1 LSTLTKVLIVLL
13 TVASVFLCGIVVTYV
28 ANADNYR
35 QKYDSIKTEKDAAVK
50 NSESAKKQLNE
61 NIDKTDREKTDLNN
75 RIASIERKIEQ
86 LQADLT
92 EAERQKAL
100 LQEKVNSWTAIV
112 MDFAKTT
119 EAQEQLLKST
129 LDELRTIQAEQ
140 IKKDKE
146 LKQTTNTLVEKMAI
160 ISTLEERNKRL
171 LEERTDLNNKLNQL
185 LRQYGKV
192 VAPSVPVTKEKTI
205 VQPAP
210 PQVSPTTS
218 QPSPP
223 PPAIDIGLKG
233 LVTVVDS
240 KNSMAEISIGSAH
253 GVRENMKFHV
263 TRGDEFICDIL
274 ILDVDSERAVG
285 ILDLVQKMP
294 KVGDKVNSNL

>member
-1 LSTLTKVLIVLL
+1 
-13 TVASVFLCGIVVTYV
+13 VASVFLCGIVVTYV

-35 QKYDSIKTEKDAAVK
+35 QKYDTIKTERDAAVK
-50 NSESAKKQLNE
+50 NSESAKRQLNE

-75 RIASIERKIEQ
+75 RIASLERKFEE

-112 MDFAKTT
+112 MDFSKTT
-119 EAQEQLLKST
+119 EDQGQLLKST
-129 LDELRTIQAEQ
+129 LDELRTIQTER

-146 LKQTTNTLVEKMAI
+146 LKQTTNVLVEKMAI
-160 ISTLEERNKRL
+160 ISTLEEKNNRL
-171 LEERTDLNNKLNQL
+171 LEERADLNNKLNQL

-192 VAPSVPVTKEKTI
+192 VAPFVPVTKERTV

-210 PQVSPTTS
+210 LL
-218 QPSPP
+218 PSR
-223 PPAIDIGLKG
+223 PAIDIGLKG

-274 ILDVDSERAVG
+274 ILDVDAERAVG
-285 ILDLVQKMP
+285 ILDLVQQMP
-294 KVGDKVNSNL
+294 KVGDKVSSNL

>member
-35 QKYDSIKTEKDAAVK
+35 QKYDTIKTERDAAVK
-50 NSESAKKQLNE
+50 NSESAKRQLNE

-75 RIASIERKIEQ
+75 RIASLERKFEE

-112 MDFAKTT
+112 MDFSKTT
-119 EAQEQLLKST
+119 EDQGQLLKST
-129 LDELRTIQAEQ
+129 LDELRTIQTER

-146 LKQTTNTLVEKMAI
+146 LKQTTNVLVEKMAI
-160 ISTLEERNKRL
+160 ISTLEEKNNRL
-171 LEERTDLNNKLNQL
+171 LEERADLNNKLNQL

-192 VAPSVPVTKEKTI
+192 VAPFVPVTKERTV

-210 PQVSPTTS
+210 LL
-218 QPSPP
+218 PSR
-223 PPAIDIGLKG
+223 PAIDIGLKG

-274 ILDVDSERAVG
+274 ILDVDAERAVG
-285 ILDLVQKMP
+285 ILDLVQQMP
-294 KVGDKVNSNL
+294 KVGDKVSSNL

>member
-1 LSTLTKVLIVLL
+1 MSTLTKVLIVLL
-13 TVASVFLCGIVVTYV
+13 TVTSVFLCGIVVTYV

-35 QKYDSIKTEKDAAVK
+35 QKYDAIKTEKDAAVK
-50 NSESAKKQLNE
+50 ISESAKSQLNE
-61 NIDKTDREKTDLNN
+61 TVDKSDREKTDLNN
-75 RIASIERKIEQ
+75 RIASIERRIEQ

-112 MDFAKTT
+112 MDFSKTT
-119 EAQEQLLKST
+119 EDQGQLLKST
-129 LDELRTIQAEQ
+129 LDELRTNQAEQ

-146 LKQTTNTLVEKMAI
+146 LKQTTNALVEKMAI
-160 ISTLEERNKRL
+160 ISTMEEKNKRL

-210 PQVSPTTS
+210 PPLAQLSPA
-218 QPSPP
+218 
-223 PPAIDIGLKG
+223 PPAIDIGLNG

-253 GVRENMKFHV
+253 GVKENMKFHV

-274 ILDVDSERAVG
+274 ILDVDSEKAVG

-294 KVGDKVNSNL
+294 KVGDQVSSNL

>member
-1 LSTLTKVLIVLL
+1 MSTLTKVLIVLL

-35 QKYDSIKTEKDAAVK
+35 QKYDTIKTERDAAVK
-50 NSESAKKQLNE
+50 NSESAKRQLNE

-75 RIASIERKIEQ
+75 RIASLERKFEE

-112 MDFAKTT
+112 MDFSKTT
-119 EAQEQLLKST
+119 EDQGQLLKST
-129 LDELRTIQAEQ
+129 LDELRTIQTER

-146 LKQTTNTLVEKMAI
+146 LKQTTNVLVEKMAI
-160 ISTLEERNKRL
+160 ISTLEEKNNRL
-171 LEERTDLNNKLNQL
+171 LEERADLNNKLNQL

-192 VAPSVPVTKEKTI
+192 VAPFVPVTKERTV

-210 PQVSPTTS
+210 LL
-218 QPSPP
+218 PSR
-223 PPAIDIGLKG
+223 PAIDIGLKG

-274 ILDVDSERAVG
+274 ILDVDAERAVG
-285 ILDLVQKMP
+285 ILDLVQQMP
-294 KVGDKVNSNL
+294 KVGDKVSSNL